1 MTDATPNHASRYPI
15 DQDPK
20 GITLSDVLSLPHGE
34 LSKAIAALPK
44 GQLAVEGLPTVGAS
58 SYPVDD
64 GAGQEAAEFLRSNPP
79 IAQKYQPKD
88 DAKEPVFR
96 NQAQIMAHASQ
107 KHAWRCGESLSLVAI
122 PRFWPEKGTE
132 RHEDHRVFDML
143 GKAMDSGIFS
153 DPETVGRLSSP
164 KDAKLTQEEA
174 IAKGTEVLERHEAW
188 KKNAVAQQQASAKK
202 HGWADK
208 EQTRRSTAASK
219 PNPCLGF

>member
-1 MTDATPNHASRYPI
+1 MTEKTSSTASRTPL

-20 GITLSDVLSLPHGE
+20 GITLTEVLSLPEPE
-34 LSKAIAALPK
+34 LAKTIDALPK

-58 SYPVDD
+58 SYPVDE
-64 GAGQEAAEFLRSNPP
+64 GAGKEAADFLRTNPP
-79 IAQKYQPKD
+79 LAQKYQLKD
-88 DAKEPVFR
+88 EAKEPVFR

-122 PRFWPEKGTE
+122 PRFWPETGNE
-132 RHEDHRVFDML
+132 RHEDHRAFDAL
-143 GKAMDSGIFS
+143 GKAMDSGMFQ
-153 DPETVGRLSSP
+153 DPEIVGRLSSP
-164 KDAKLTQEEA
+164 KDAKLTTEQA

-188 KKNAVAQQQASAKK
+188 KKNAVAEQQK
-202 HGWADK
+202 HAQDKGWVGK

>member
-1 MTDATPNHASRYPI
+1 MTDVKSTTASRLPL

-20 GITLSDVLSLPHGE
+20 GITLSEVLTLPKDD
-34 LSKAIAALPK
+34 LAKAIAALPK

-79 IAQKYQPKD
+79 IAQKYSPKP

-122 PRFWPEKGTE
+122 PRFWPETGKE
-132 RHEDHRVFDML
+132 RHEDHRTFDAL
-143 GKAMDSGIFS
+143 GKLMDSKAFE
-153 DPETVGRLSSP
+153 DPEIVGRLSSP
-164 KDAKLTQEEA
+164 KDETLTKEEA
-174 IAKGTEVLERHEAW
+174 IAKGTEVLERHAAW
-188 KKNAVAQQQASAKK
+188 KKEAVQKQQGSFAGKITAERT
-202 HGWADK
+202 A
-208 EQTRRSTAASK
+208 AASK